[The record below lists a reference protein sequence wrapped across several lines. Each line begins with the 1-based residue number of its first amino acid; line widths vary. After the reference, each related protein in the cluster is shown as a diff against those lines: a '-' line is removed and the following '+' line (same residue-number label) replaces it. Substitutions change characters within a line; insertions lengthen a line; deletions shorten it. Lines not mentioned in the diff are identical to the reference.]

1 MEFNESQKKAI
12 ETLKI
17 FLSPSY
23 GVQSEK
29 PDITVLANFCQKKT
43 SNRYK
48 KGDTTKKSKT
58 SNTSNTTSSE
68 SESNSGVNSG
78 VKSESK
84 SIDYKSISYEPPT
97 LLLLGPGGSG
107 KTTVISHVLNEYKD
121 LSVIFCAFTNKA
133 TQVLKKMGGCLCM
146 TIHKLLQLLPYYD
159 KRGELKY
166 SFSVE
171 KLANKWNHFDVIIF
185 DECSTISKDL
195 YDYIMNGLAYIWLKF
210 GVAIKC
216 IFLGDF
222 WQLPPVGEKSSVVF
236 DMSIKRK
243 IPICKL
249 DKVMRSKTT
258 VTNNVNAQ
266 LLQYIEKIK
275 KGIIDEQKF
284 LQYYP
289 YNIVPEPAI
298 YIDSI
303 DVLYNIYMD
312 LYNKQENTIILTYS
326 GENCNKINRAVQV
339 LVDKHRVK
347 IIQRI
352 NKEYPP
358 TMTQEPSKS
367 NVETSEST
375 VDNKLAILFNA
386 ENTSLVPK
394 PLMGDDILS
403 AALSGNLK
411 YSSNATAT
419 FKVMDKKTRTMIS
432 VENISFKI
440 GDRCT
445 IDKPINISKLTIY
458 QDSGVSDDR
467 YSDVNSDKV
476 NDIVIK
482 NELYKT
488 DDSYKVNKLMDDPM
502 MYITGQVSSLASPN
516 IEVKHITEHPVL
528 IPEIS
533 TSTSRR
539 GQSINDQFNRIKD
552 SKTNIN
558 ETLYSLIEC
567 DDYIYNG
574 EIFEVLDVKDIKLVT
589 ALNTKH
595 YNQRY
600 FDAQILK
607 VIPVDRRD
615 TQMKLVINVNQNQS
629 VAALANAKRYEDHM
643 TYQKLVDS
651 YTKCIAKV
659 KYGYCLTV
667 YKAQGSEWNNVLIN
681 LPSFY
686 WSLKN
691 EEDGVITTLFKA
703 TYTALTR
710 ASEKLYVLF
719 RDQH

>member
-29 PDITVLANFCQKKT
+29 PDVNVLANFCQKKT

-48 KGDTTKKSKT
+48 KGDKTTKKSKT
-58 SNTSNTTSSE
+58 SNTTSSE
-68 SESNSGVNSG
+68 SEENSG

-84 SIDYKSISYEPPT
+84 SIDYKSISYNPPT

-146 TIHKLLQLLPYYD
+146 TIHKLLQLLPYYN
-159 KRGELKY
+159 KKGELKY

-210 GVAIKC
+210 GVSIKC

-289 YNIVPEPAI
+289 YNIVPEPTI

-303 DVLYNIYMD
+303 DILYNIYMD

-339 LVDKHRVK
+339 LVDKHRVG

-358 TMTQEPSKS
+358 TVMSGPSNLNS
-367 NVETSEST
+367 HTTIDTTIDTT
-375 VDNKLAILFNA
+375 VDNKLAVLFNT
-386 ENTSLVPK
+386 EPVGPTPK
-394 PLMGDDILS
+394 LMMADDILS
-403 AALSGNLK
+403 SVLSGNLK
-411 YSSNATAT
+411 YSSNATST
-419 FKVMDKKTRTMIS
+419 FKVMDKKTRSMIS
-432 VENISFKI
+432 VENITFKI

-467 YSDVNSDKV
+467 YNDANSDKV
-476 NDIVIK
+476 NDMVIK

-488 DDSYKVNKLMDDPM
+488 DDSHKVNKLIDDPM
-502 MYITGQVSSLASPN
+502 MYITGQVSSLASSN
-516 IEVKHITEHPVL
+516 IEVKHTAEHPVL
-528 IPEIS
+528 IPEI
-533 TSTSRR
+533 TSSSGR
-539 GQSINDQFNRIKD
+539 GNSINEQFNRIKD
-552 SKTNIN
+552 SKTNIK
-558 ETLYSLIEC
+558 EILYSLIEC
-567 DDYIYNG
+567 NDYIYNG
-574 EIFEVLDVKDIKLVT
+574 EIFEVLDVKDVKLVT

-595 YNQRY
+595 YNQKY

-615 TQMKLVINVNQNQS
+615 KQMKLVINVNQNQS

-719 RDQH
+719 RDQN